1 MYKVIDYDK
10 KGNLVR
16 FYLGDIDLGYWT
28 GDDWD
33 DAPYEHN
40 AGTVYEE
47 YVSGVLDVCFPYDW
61 EVYEPAD
68 DYSYSGN
75 SPYSKDDFR
84 LRGIPFIVASTG
96 NFNYRTYERDL
107 RGKECVVLSMG
118 FEVPDSLVNKLVP
131 YSELI
136 K

>member
-40 AGTVYEE
+40 AGMIYEE
-47 YVSGVLDVCFPYDW
+47 YVRWGTGCMFSL
-61 EVYEPAD
+61 
-68 DYSYSGN
+68 
-75 SPYSKDDFR
+75 R
-84 LRGIPFIVASTG
+84 LGSI
-96 NFNYRTYERDL
+96 
-107 RGKECVVLSMG
+107 
-118 FEVPDSLVNKLVP
+118 
-131 YSELI
+131 
-136 K
+136 